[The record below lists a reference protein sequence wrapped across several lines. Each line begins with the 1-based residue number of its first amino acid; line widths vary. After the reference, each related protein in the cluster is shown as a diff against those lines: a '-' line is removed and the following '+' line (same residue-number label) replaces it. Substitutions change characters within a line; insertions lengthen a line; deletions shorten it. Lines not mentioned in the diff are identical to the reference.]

1 MNQEMSHYQQLYD
14 KAQTIDLPWLNQ
26 LRDKAWQ
33 EFQQQGFPSRKY
45 EEWKYTD
52 VSSLVNLSFN
62 GVNIDEAQSKTQDY
76 GDDALVITIHQGQ
89 AISLDTVKKG
99 LPDGVIVETLNIAL
113 KEHAELVKNHLGQ
126 VANNQ
131 DNGFIALN
139 TAMLDCGLF
148 IFVPENCVLDKT
160 LVIEHQGCDGLSQQV
175 RHLIVAEKNAELSVL
190 EAYLGQGCYFNNCV
204 TEVVA
209 MDNAI
214 VTHYKLQQESIEA
227 YHIGSVYGQLSKSA
241 QLYSHSFS
249 FGGRLVRSDTLV
261 SFEEQG
267 GHCGMNGLYL
277 VGDHQHVDHHTTA
290 FHKVPHCT
298 SDEFYKG
305 ILNGNSRAVF
315 NGKVVVAQDAQKT
328 NASQQNK
335 NLLLSKQAEVD
346 TKPQLEIYAD
356 DVKCAHGA
364 TVGQLDEDALFYL
377 QSRGLNPEQA
387 KEFLLT
393 AFVADRIEQVKFKGL
408 KQRLTDLMH
417 AQRNV

>member
-1 MNQEMSHYQQLYD
+1 
-14 KAQTIDLPWLNQ
+14 
-26 LRDKAWQ
+26 
-33 EFQQQGFPSRKY
+33 
-45 EEWKYTD
+45 
-52 VSSLVNLSFN
+52 
-62 GVNIDEAQSKTQDY
+62 
-76 GDDALVITIHQGQ
+76 
-89 AISLDTVKKG
+89 
-99 LPDGVIVETLNIAL
+99 
-113 KEHAELVKNHLGQ
+113 
-126 VANNQ
+126 
-131 DNGFIALN
+131 
-139 TAMLDCGLF
+139 
-148 IFVPENCVLDKT
+148 
-160 LVIEHQGCDGLSQQV
+160 
-175 RHLIVAEKNAELSVL
+175 
-190 EAYLGQGCYFNNCV
+190 
-204 TEVVA
+204 

-227 YHIGSVYGQLSKSA
+227 YHIGSVYGQLGKSA

-277 VGDHQHVDHHTTA
+277 VGDHQHVDHHTSA
-290 FHKVPHCT
+290 NHKVPHCT

-315 NGKVVVAQDAQKT
+315 NGKVVVAKDAQKT

-408 KQRLTDLMH
+408 KQRLTELMH
-417 AQRNV
+417 AQRSV